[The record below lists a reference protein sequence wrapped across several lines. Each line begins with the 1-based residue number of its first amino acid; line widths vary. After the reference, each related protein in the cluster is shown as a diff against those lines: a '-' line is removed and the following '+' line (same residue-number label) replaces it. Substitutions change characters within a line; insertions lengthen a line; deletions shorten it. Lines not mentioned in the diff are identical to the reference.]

1 MEKYSILYKN
11 TIEIFLGS
19 EKDCKKYTNAVMKNQ
34 EAVGSFA
41 KRTTICLGRNLGYLR
56 IRNYNK
62 FRMEEMIQMLH
73 ALMQDDFK

>member
-19 EKDCKKYTNAVMKNQ
+19 EKDFHKYTNAVMKNQ
-34 EAVGSFA
+34 EAIGSFA
-41 KRTTICLGRNLGYLR
+41 KRTTMCLGRNLALLR

-62 FRMEEMIQMLH
+62 FRI
-73 ALMQDDFK
+73 D